1 MCGRFN
7 ITDHKGVYDL
17 CEALG
22 VPAPKPNF
30 NVAPGAQADIVVKA
44 ENGVRC
50 ATSDPTPNQLLK
62 GYWSMLME
70 AHPDRPEHLRP
81 NQQYKTFN
89 AQSRRLTSSSL
100 WHTAY
105 QQQRCI
111 VPMSGFYEWKGGR
124 CHYIQPADGSAFA
137 MAGLYRQQIIQGNM
151 VTSFSVITLPPQ
163 PEFCHI
169 HDKSYPFALL
179 PDEYELWLDNSHCQ
193 ATEFQQWMDAGIRQK
208 ISIEPMNSPH
218 RDPKE
223 PGQMSFI

>member
-7 ITDHKGVYDL
+7 ITDHPGVYDL

-30 NVAPGAQADIVVKA
+30 NIAPGAQADVVIKH
-44 ENGVRC
+44 GH
-50 ATSDPTPNQLLK
+50 NQLVS

-70 AHPDRPEHLRP
+70 AHPDRPDHLRP
-81 NQQYKTFN
+81 NPKYKTFN

-100 WHTAY
+100 WHDAY

-111 VPMSGFYEWKGGR
+111 VPMSGFYEWKGGQ

-137 MAGLYRQQIIQGNM
+137 MAGLYRQQMIQGQV

-179 PDEYELWLDNSHCQ
+179 PEEYELWLDNSQCQ
-193 ATEFQQWMDAGIRQK
+193 ATEFQHWMDGGIRQA
-208 ISIEPMNSPH
+208 ISIEAMNSPH

>member
-7 ITDHKGVYDL
+7 ITDHPGVHDL

-30 NVAPGAQADIVVKA
+30 NVAPGAQADIVIKQ
-44 ENGVRC
+44 ER
-50 ATSDPTPNQLLK
+50 NQILS

-70 AHPDRPEHLRP
+70 THSDKPEHLRP
-81 NQQYKTFN
+81 NPKYKTFN

-100 WHTAY
+100 WHDAY

-111 VPMSGFYEWKGGR
+111 VPMSGFYEWKDGQ

-137 MAGLYRQQIIQGNM
+137 MAGLYRQQLIRGHK

-179 PDEYELWLDNSHCQ
+179 PDEYELWLDNSQCQ
-193 ATEFQQWMDAGIRQK
+193 AAKFQQWMDAGIRQK

-218 RDPKE
+218 RDPQE